1 MTLVSLAL
9 YQNLNF
15 NVSSSKSEDTG
26 ERWSVHG
33 NIARSR
39 SDEIGSLRVKTRV
52 PVFLFDA
59 DLNLTSKLSSI
70 ILWMYPN
77 Q

>member
-15 NVSSSKSEDTG
+15 NVSSSNLKTPVKDGAYMVTLRS
-26 ERWSVHG
+26 
-33 NIARSR
+33 SR

-70 ILWMYPN
+70 IL
-77 Q
+77 